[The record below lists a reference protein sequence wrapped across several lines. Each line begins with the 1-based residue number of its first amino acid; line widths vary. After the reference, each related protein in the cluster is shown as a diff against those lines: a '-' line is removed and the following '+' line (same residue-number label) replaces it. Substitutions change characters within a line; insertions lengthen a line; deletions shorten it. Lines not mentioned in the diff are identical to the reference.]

1 MLLELIIMYK
11 KSLSIFLFILV
22 LILSNIYLYK
32 TKQSA
37 LSSLSTSVINNK
49 AHDQDNSGD
58 TSNLRRVYQLTIDE
72 LNYSKDSINKAL
84 VEAKKASKIKD
95 KNIVSLQLYIDKFS
109 KKDTLKIRDTIFAK
123 GVDIDT
129 TLKDDFRTL
138 NVILKYPNKVAVTS
152 SFVNKKTIVAFN
164 KRETVKPPSKYFFIR
179 WFQAKQNVL
188 TVDVEDNNPYCDKKD
203 KIKRFVQVT
212 RE

>member
-84 VEAKKASKIKD
+84 VEAKKASKVKD

-164 KRETVKPPSKYFFIR
+164 KRETIKPPSKYFFIR
-179 WFQAKQNVL
+179 WFQAKQNIL